1 MLVLK
6 GICDKIKNIINGS
19 LQGMIIKPLEIN
31 LNHMTLNSDRI
42 NYNEQ

>member
-1 MLVLK
+1 
-6 GICDKIKNIINGS
+6 